1 MAMSKSETITIRVS
15 SDLRA
20 KLELLAESTRRS
32 KSFLAG
38 EAVSRFVESEA
49 EIIDGIKE
57 GLADIDAGR
66 VVPHDQAMKRIR
78 ATIANPRPLPVQKSA

>member
-1 MAMSKSETITIRVS
+1 MSKSETITIRVS

-20 KLELLAESTRRS
+20 KLELLAESTNRS

-49 EIIDGIKE
+49 QIVEGIKE
-57 GLADIDAGR
+57 GLADIEAGR
-66 VVPHDQAMKRIR
+66 VVPHEQAMKRIR
-78 ATIANPRPLPVQKSA
+78 ATIANPRQMLVKKSA

>member
-1 MAMSKSETITIRVS
+1 MSKSETITIRVS

-20 KLELLAESTRRS
+20 KLDLLAASTRRS

-49 EIIDGIKE
+49 EIVDGVKQ
-57 GLADIDAGR
+57 GLADIQAGR
-66 VVPHDQAMKRIR
+66 VTPHDKAMKRIR
-78 ATIANPRPLPVQKSA
+78 ATIANPRPLPVKKSA

>member
-1 MAMSKSETITIRVS
+1 MSKSETITIRVS

-20 KLELLAESTRRS
+20 KLDLLAASTRRS

-49 EIIDGIKE
+49 EIVDGVKQ
-57 GLADIDAGR
+57 GLADIQAGR
-66 VVPHDQAMKRIR
+66 VTPHDEAMKRIR
-78 ATIANPRPLPVQKSA
+78 ATIANPRPLPVKKSA